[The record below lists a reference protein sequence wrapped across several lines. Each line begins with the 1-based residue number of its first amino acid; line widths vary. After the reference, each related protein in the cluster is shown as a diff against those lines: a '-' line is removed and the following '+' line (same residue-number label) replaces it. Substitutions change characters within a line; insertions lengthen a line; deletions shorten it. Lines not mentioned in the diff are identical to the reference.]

1 MTTSN
6 DGVVDFVPVYW
17 SMSWWFSSYS
27 MSRWRFVI
35 LIVGMM
41 AVASSDYCGTG
52 VLQPR
57 FVAAVRVVDQLV
69 GIGSSHHHDFQ
80 MTTTTT
86 ASSSNDNNSAPWVSS
101 PITPSSPHSP
111 PPPTVAKEVPP
122 PPSAHEPPPQSS
134 PPMIAQRE
142 PPPSSPPHHA
152 PPPPHHPSPPPP
164 HHAPPPLPVVR
175 AHEPPPPPHSI
186 DPRVPSVPVNVTHE
200 PPPSAANY
208 SSPPPKVQSY
218 PLASPPRSRASTVVS
233 SSKLHELHDPKP
245 TSSSSSS
252 SKCQDPFPSG
262 VGAPAPSPGGS
273 FQQLAPGPSPFFAP
287 SYQPVPA
294 PTSGAGPYTNIPPP
308 YTPSTPSNSTTV
320 AHTTMVSHSLSLQSQ
335 QYNQCTYTII
345 TTTGN
350 IEGAG
355 TTADVNVEF
364 FDRLGSSVLFVGL
377 KSQNRNFQKGS
388 TDTFTLIGDCV
399 QQICRMHISH
409 DDAGIDPSWFI
420 DTVTVSLMYQT
431 HVFNVYEWLAKN
443 EPPYTI
449 SREISSCG
457 P

>member
-1 MTTSN
+1 M
-6 DGVVDFVPVYW
+6 
-17 SMSWWFSSYS
+17 
-27 MSRWRFVI
+27 
-35 LIVGMM
+35 VGMM

-57 FVAAVRVVDQLV
+57 FVAAARVVDQPV

-101 PITPSSPHSP
+101 PITPSSPHSL
-111 PPPTVAKEVPP
+111 PPPTVEKEVPP
-122 PPSAHEPPPQSS
+122 PPAAHEPPPQSS
-134 PPMIAQRE
+134 PPPMIAQRE

-152 PPPPHHPSPPPP
+152 PPPP

-186 DPRVPSVPVNVTHE
+186 DPRVPSVPVNVSHE

-218 PLASPPRSRASTVVS
+218 PLPSPPRSRTSTVVS
-233 SSKLHELHDPKP
+233 SRKIHELHDPEP

-399 QQICRMHISH
+399 QQICRMHVSH
-409 DDAGIDPSWFI
+409 DDAGVDPSWFI

-431 HVFNVYEWLAKN
+431 HVFNVYEWLAKD

-449 SREISSCG
+449 SREISSCE